1 MEDKNNRPAS
11 TKSKETNLGQ
21 PANKPNS
28 FSRANKSLLDKAI
41 VSELNPELK
50 LIKYTAD
57 KILSK
62 NAKSKK
68 SANKP
73 KIVALSTV
81 VLLGLFLI
89 ILIVILPSSL
99 VVTQVSNAILEKFN
113 YQDLSLEE
121 RSNQLIK
128 EKIDNLSTDK
138 ISKYRRINDYL
149 SFSSTL
155 KNSLQQEGFQITDDK
170 FSYNNQTLSGDDYI
184 REVNSASDLSKS
196 KDTALNIRRLA
207 FQDDVWQKATSHINI
222 NQNGYP
228 SEAKKVE
235 DFEKI
240 ETDFY
245 GSQSNYRFST
255 DSAGENN
262 TILSQSLSEMNQTAT
277 ELSEDKKASAN
288 QPFDN
293 FATTSTDVIA
303 EGGICGLYQNS
314 LFLQEYNQTR
324 RSDQSMQAASL
335 LLSVGEKIKAGDAT
349 QEEVKYIADKLTLS
363 QSYNLPNGGTL
374 TTDPGTDS
382 VGYKYA
388 SGIGVDDLDYSAQK
402 YVNGANPTTAKITK
416 LLDKSFSTLGGTI
429 AKSLCGEVEEESF
442 FSGFFSKLANF
453 LTGFNLTDNQ
463 ELINLL
469 NYENSRLITEN
480 TLDSM
485 TGYNLAPNI
494 VGEDFVNAAVSGG
507 GKLFGTVALARGN
520 NILPKDK
527 AVAYLSKQNDL
538 IAKRAKID
546 QQSRSP
552 FDINSQNTFIGSL
565 ISKNIGLIN
574 KTGTISS
581 ALASL
586 INLTKNQLASLTPL
600 SQAQSQIDLINSL
613 SMCEDSQKQALGES
627 LGLDMMCNYVF
638 GVDPAYINTPSEEV
652 IEKLVAR
659 GDLIVD
665 EETCDSNG
673 LNCELE
679 EAGGLLK
686 YRQECTER
694 GKISPGL
701 SDETNQIEN
710 GSFCLGDSEE
720 KALYAIYLID
730 LSLQNLFDNRD
741 KYITTNLNPA
751 SPNSGNWPVV
761 GYKEI
766 SSEFGPRLDPFTGAP
781 TFHSGIDIPAPIGT
795 PIIATFDGMIK
806 TTNPD
811 NRCGIGTFI
820 NFTNSSNE
828 GLALYCHLSKLTV
841 KTGDLVRKGQII
853 GEVGSTGYSTGS
865 HLHFEIIINKINL
878 NPLLIIN

>member
-1 MEDKNNRPAS
+1 MENKDKRPALKKGEMPNS
-11 TKSKETNLGQ
+11 FRQ
-21 PANKPNS
+21 ANKSNS

-41 VSELNPELK
+41 TSELNPELK
-50 LIKYTAD
+50 LIKYSAD
-57 KILSK
+57 KILNKNTKSKSK
-62 NAKSKK
+62 NKSKIITLT
-68 SANKP
+68 AFM
-73 KIVALSTV
+73 V
-81 VLLGLFLI
+81 LGLFLI
-89 ILIVILPSSL
+89 LLIVLLPSSL
-99 VVTQVSNAILEKFN
+99 VVTQVSNVILDKFN
-113 YQDLSLEE
+113 YQDVSLEE
-121 RSNQLIK
+121 RSNQLMK

-138 ISKYRRINDYL
+138 VSKYRRVNDYL
-149 SFSSTL
+149 TFSSTL
-155 KNSLQQEGFQITDDK
+155 TNSLEQEGFQIAEDK
-170 FSYNNQTLSGDDYI
+170 FSYNNETLSGDDYI
-184 REVNSASDLSKS
+184 REVNSASELSKS

-207 FQDDVWQKATSHINI
+207 FQDDVWQRATSYINI

-228 SEAKKVE
+228 SDAKNTE
-235 DFEKI
+235 DFEKV
-240 ETDFY
+240 ETEYY
-245 GSQSNYRFST
+245 GSQSNYRFDTNGSN
-255 DSAGENN
+255 DSN

-277 ELSEDKKASAN
+277 ELSDSKKASAN

-293 FATTSTDVIA
+293 FATTSADVIA

-363 QSYNLPNGGTL
+363 QSYDLPNGNTI

-388 SGIGVDDLDYSAQK
+388 SGIGVDDLDYSAEK

-416 LLDKSFSTLGGTI
+416 LLDKSFSTVGGTI

-453 LTGFNLTDNQ
+453 LTGFNLSDNQ
-463 ELINLL
+463 ELISLL

-485 TGYNLAPNI
+485 TGHNLAPNI
-494 VGEDFVNAAVSGG
+494 AGEDFVNAAVSGG

-527 AVAYLSKQNDL
+527 AIAYISRQNEL

-552 FDINSQNTFIGSL
+552 FDIHSQNTFIGSL

-574 KTGTISS
+574 KTDTISS
-581 ALASL
+581 TLANI
-586 INLTKNQLASLTPL
+586 INVTKKQLASLTPL
-600 SQAQSQIDLINSL
+600 SKAQSQIDLMNSL
-613 SMCEDSQKQALGES
+613 SMCEDTQKQALGDS
-627 LGLDMMCNYVF
+627 LGLDMMCNYVL

-652 IEKLVAR
+652 IDKLVAR
-659 GDLIVD
+659 GDLVVAS
-665 EETCDSNG
+665 ETCDSNG

-679 EAGGLLK
+679 EAGDLLK
-686 YRQECTER
+686 YRHECTER

-741 KYITTNLNPA
+741 KYITTNIDLA

-766 SSEFGPRLDPFTGAP
+766 SSGFGPRLDPFTGAP
-781 TFHSGIDIPAPIGT
+781 TFHSGIDIPAPLGT
-795 PIIATFDGMIK
+795 PIVATFDGVIK

-811 NRCGIGTFI
+811 NKCGIGTFI
-820 NFTNSSNE
+820 DFMNSSST
-828 GLALYCHLSKLTV
+828 GAALYCHLSKLNV
-841 KTGDLVRKGQII
+841 KTGDLVRKGQVI
-853 GEVGSTGYSTGS
+853 GEMGSTGYSTGP
-865 HLHFEIIINKINL
+865 HLHFEIIINKINID
-878 NPLLIIN
+878 PLLIIN

>member
-1 MEDKNNRPAS
+1 MENKDKRPALKKGEMPNS
-11 TKSKETNLGQ
+11 FRQ
-21 PANKPNS
+21 ANKSNS

-41 VSELNPELK
+41 TSELNPELK
-50 LIKYTAD
+50 LIKYSAD
-57 KILSK
+57 KILNKNTKSKSK
-62 NAKSKK
+62 NKSKIITLT
-68 SANKP
+68 AFM
-73 KIVALSTV
+73 V
-81 VLLGLFLI
+81 LGLFLI
-89 ILIVILPSSL
+89 LLIVLLPSSL
-99 VVTQVSNAILEKFN
+99 VVTQVSNVILDKFN
-113 YQDLSLEE
+113 YQDVSLEE
-121 RSNQLIK
+121 RSNQLMK

-138 ISKYRRINDYL
+138 VSKYRRVNDYL
-149 SFSSTL
+149 TFSSTL
-155 KNSLQQEGFQITDDK
+155 TNSLEQEGFQIAEDK
-170 FSYNNQTLSGDDYI
+170 FSYNNETLSGDDYI
-184 REVNSASDLSKS
+184 REVNSASELSKS

-207 FQDDVWQKATSHINI
+207 FQDDVWQRATSYINI

-228 SEAKKVE
+228 SDAKNTE
-235 DFEKI
+235 DFEKV
-240 ETDFY
+240 ETEYY
-245 GSQSNYRFST
+245 GSQSNYRFDTNGSN
-255 DSAGENN
+255 DSN

-277 ELSEDKKASAN
+277 ELSDSKKASAN

-293 FATTSTDVIA
+293 FATTSADVIA

-349 QEEVKYIADKLTLS
+349 QEEVRYIADKLTLS
-363 QSYNLPNGGTL
+363 QSYDLPNGNTI

-388 SGIGVDDLDYSAQK
+388 SGIGVDDLDYSAEK

-416 LLDKSFSTLGGTI
+416 LLDKSFSTVGGTI

-453 LTGFNLTDNQ
+453 LTGFNLSDNQ
-463 ELINLL
+463 ELISLL

-485 TGYNLAPNI
+485 TGHNLAPNI
-494 VGEDFVNAAVSGG
+494 AGEDFVNAAVSGG

-527 AVAYLSKQNDL
+527 AIAYISRQNEL
-538 IAKRAKID
+538 NAKRAKID

-552 FDINSQNTFIGSL
+552 FDIHSQNTFIGSL

-574 KTGTISS
+574 KTDTISS
-581 ALASL
+581 TLANI
-586 INLTKNQLASLTPL
+586 INATKKQLASLTPL
-600 SQAQSQIDLINSL
+600 SKAQSQIDLMNSL
-613 SMCEDSQKQALGES
+613 SMCEDTQKQALGDS
-627 LGLDMMCNYVF
+627 LGLDMMCNYVL

-652 IEKLVAR
+652 IDKLVAR
-659 GDLIVD
+659 GDLVVAS
-665 EETCDSNG
+665 ETCDSNG

-679 EAGGLLK
+679 EAGDLLK
-686 YRQECTER
+686 YRHECTER

-741 KYITTNLNPA
+741 KYITTNIDLA

-766 SSEFGPRLDPFTGAP
+766 SSGFGPRLDPFTGAP
-781 TFHSGIDIPAPIGT
+781 TFHSGIDIPAPLGT
-795 PIIATFDGMIK
+795 PIVATFDGVIK

-811 NRCGIGTFI
+811 NKCGIGTFI
-820 NFTNSSNE
+820 DFINSSST
-828 GLALYCHLSKLTV
+828 GAALYCHLSKLNV
-841 KTGDLVRKGQII
+841 KTGDLVRKGQVI
-853 GEVGSTGYSTGS
+853 GEMGSTGYSTGP
-865 HLHFEIIINKINL
+865 HLHFEIIINKINID
-878 NPLLIIN
+878 PLLIIN

>member
-1 MEDKNNRPAS
+1 MENKDKRPALKKGEMPNS
-11 TKSKETNLGQ
+11 FRQ
-21 PANKPNS
+21 ANKSNS

-41 VSELNPELK
+41 TSELSPELK
-50 LIKYTAD
+50 LIKYSAD
-57 KILSK
+57 KILNKNTKSKSK
-62 NAKSKK
+62 NKSKIITLT
-68 SANKP
+68 AFM
-73 KIVALSTV
+73 V
-81 VLLGLFLI
+81 LGLFLI
-89 ILIVILPSSL
+89 LLIVLLPSSL
-99 VVTQVSNAILEKFN
+99 VVTQVSNVILDKFN
-113 YQDLSLEE
+113 YQDVSLEE
-121 RSNQLIK
+121 RSNQLMK

-138 ISKYRRINDYL
+138 VSKYRRVNDYL
-149 SFSSTL
+149 TFSSTL
-155 KNSLQQEGFQITDDK
+155 TNSLEQEGFQIAEDK
-170 FSYNNQTLSGDDYI
+170 FSYNNETLSGDDYI
-184 REVNSASDLSKS
+184 REVNSASELSKS

-207 FQDDVWQKATSHINI
+207 FQDDVWQRATSYINI

-228 SEAKKVE
+228 SDAKNTE
-235 DFEKI
+235 DFEKV
-240 ETDFY
+240 ETEYY
-245 GSQSNYRFST
+245 GSQSNYRFDTNGSN
-255 DSAGENN
+255 DSN

-277 ELSEDKKASAN
+277 ELSDSKKASAN

-293 FATTSTDVIA
+293 FATTSADVIA

-349 QEEVKYIADKLTLS
+349 QEEVRYIADKLTLS
-363 QSYNLPNGGTL
+363 QSYDLPNGNTI

-388 SGIGVDDLDYSAQK
+388 SGIGVDDLDYSAEK

-416 LLDKSFSTLGGTI
+416 LLDKSFSTVGGTI

-453 LTGFNLTDNQ
+453 LTGFNLSDNQ
-463 ELINLL
+463 ELISLL

-485 TGYNLAPNI
+485 TGHNLAPNI
-494 VGEDFVNAAVSGG
+494 AGEDFVNAAVSGG

-527 AVAYLSKQNDL
+527 AIAYVSRQNEL

-552 FDINSQNTFIGSL
+552 FDIHSQNTFIGSL

-574 KTGTISS
+574 KTDTISS
-581 ALASL
+581 TLANI
-586 INLTKNQLASLTPL
+586 INATKKQLASLTPL
-600 SQAQSQIDLINSL
+600 SKAQSQIDLMNSL
-613 SMCEDSQKQALGES
+613 SMCEDTQKQALGDS
-627 LGLDMMCNYVF
+627 LGLDMMCNYVL

-652 IEKLVAR
+652 IDKLVAR
-659 GDLIVD
+659 GDLVVAS
-665 EETCDSNG
+665 ETCDSNG

-679 EAGGLLK
+679 EAGDLLK
-686 YRQECTER
+686 YRHECTER

-741 KYITTNLNPA
+741 KYITTNIDLA

-766 SSEFGPRLDPFTGAP
+766 SSGFGPRLDPFTGAP
-781 TFHSGIDIPAPIGT
+781 TFHSGIDIPAPLGT
-795 PIIATFDGMIK
+795 PIVATFDGVIK

-811 NRCGIGTFI
+811 NICGIGTFI
-820 NFTNSSNE
+820 DFTNSSST
-828 GLALYCHLSKLTV
+828 GAALYCHLSKLNV

-853 GEVGSTGYSTGS
+853 GEIGSTGYSTGP
-865 HLHFEIIINKINL
+865 HLHFEIIINKINID
-878 NPLLIIN
+878 PLLIIN

>member
-1 MEDKNNRPAS
+1 MENKDKRPALKKGEMPNS
-11 TKSKETNLGQ
+11 FRQ
-21 PANKPNS
+21 ANKSNS
-28 FSRANKSLLDKAI
+28 FSRANKSLLDEAI
-41 VSELNPELK
+41 TSELNPELK
-50 LIKYTAD
+50 LIKYSAD
-57 KILSK
+57 KILNKNTKSTSK
-62 NAKSKK
+62 NKSKIITLT
-68 SANKP
+68 AFM
-73 KIVALSTV
+73 V
-81 VLLGLFLI
+81 LGLFLI
-89 ILIVILPSSL
+89 LLIVLLPSSL
-99 VVTQVSNAILEKFN
+99 VVTQVSNVILDKFN
-113 YQDLSLEE
+113 YQDVSLEE
-121 RSNQLIK
+121 RSNQLMK

-138 ISKYRRINDYL
+138 VSKYRRVNDYL
-149 SFSSTL
+149 TFSSTL
-155 KNSLQQEGFQITDDK
+155 TNSLEQEGFQIAEDK
-170 FSYNNQTLSGDDYI
+170 FSYNNETLSGDDYI
-184 REVNSASDLSKS
+184 REVNSASELSKS

-207 FQDDVWQKATSHINI
+207 FQDDVWQRATSYINI

-228 SEAKKVE
+228 SDAKNTE
-235 DFEKI
+235 DFEKV
-240 ETDFY
+240 ETEYY
-245 GSQSNYRFST
+245 GSQSNYRFDTNGSN
-255 DSAGENN
+255 DSN

-277 ELSEDKKASAN
+277 ELSDSKKASAN

-293 FATTSTDVIA
+293 FATTSADVIA

-363 QSYNLPNGGTL
+363 QSYDLPNGNTI

-388 SGIGVDDLDYSAQK
+388 SGIGIDDLDYSAEK

-416 LLDKSFSTLGGTI
+416 LLDKSFSTLGGAI

-453 LTGFNLTDNQ
+453 LTGFNLSDNQ
-463 ELINLL
+463 ELISLL

-485 TGYNLAPNI
+485 TGHNLAPNI
-494 VGEDFVNAAVSGG
+494 AGEDFVNAAVSGG

-527 AVAYLSKQNDL
+527 AIAYISRQNEL

-552 FDINSQNTFIGSL
+552 FDIHSQNTFIGSL

-574 KTGTISS
+574 KTDTISS
-581 ALASL
+581 TLANI
-586 INLTKNQLASLTPL
+586 INATKKQLASLTPL
-600 SQAQSQIDLINSL
+600 SKAQSQIDLMNSL
-613 SMCEDSQKQALGES
+613 SMCEDTQKQALGDS
-627 LGLDMMCNYVF
+627 LGLDMMCNYVL

-652 IEKLVAR
+652 IDKLVAR
-659 GDLIVD
+659 GDLVVAS
-665 EETCDSNG
+665 ETCDSNG

-679 EAGGLLK
+679 EAGDLLK
-686 YRQECTER
+686 YRHECTER

-741 KYITTNLNPA
+741 KYITTKIDLA

-766 SSEFGPRLDPFTGAP
+766 SSGFGPRLDPFTGAP
-781 TFHSGIDIPAPIGT
+781 TFHSGIDIPAPLGT
-795 PIIATFDGMIK
+795 PIVATFDGIIK

-811 NRCGIGTFI
+811 NKCGIGTFI
-820 NFTNSSNE
+820 DFINSSST
-828 GLALYCHLSKLTV
+828 GAALYCHLSKLNV

-853 GEVGSTGYSTGS
+853 GEIGSTGYSTGP
-865 HLHFEIIINKINL
+865 HLHFEIIINKINID
-878 NPLLIIN
+878 PLLIIN